1 MSMKRK
7 DYDFEAL
14 AHKYTLS
21 FQEAM
26 EYFRI
31 GEKRLTRLIK
41 ENEDADWVLYV
52 GNRHYIK
59 RPLFEAYLAGV
70 NRL

>member
-7 DYDFEAL
+7 NYDFAEL
-14 AHKYTLS
+14 ANKYTLS

-31 GEKRLTRLIK
+31 G
-41 ENEDADWVLYV
+41 
-52 GNRHYIK
+52 
-59 RPLFEAYLAGV
+59 
-70 NRL
+70 

>member
-7 DYDFEAL
+7 DYDFAEL

-70 NRL
+70 SHL

>member
-7 DYDFEAL
+7 DYDFAEL

-41 ENEDADWVLYV
+41 ENEDADWILWV

-59 RPLFEAYLAGV
+59 RPLFEAYLASV
-70 NRL
+70 SRL

>member
-1 MSMKRK
+1 MTMKK
-7 DYDFEAL
+7 KSYDFEAL
-14 AHKYTLS
+14 ANKYTLS
-21 FQEAM
+21 FQKAM

-41 ENEDADWVLYV
+41 ENEDADWILWV

-59 RPLFEAYLAGV
+59 RPLFEAYLASV
-70 NRL
+70 SRL